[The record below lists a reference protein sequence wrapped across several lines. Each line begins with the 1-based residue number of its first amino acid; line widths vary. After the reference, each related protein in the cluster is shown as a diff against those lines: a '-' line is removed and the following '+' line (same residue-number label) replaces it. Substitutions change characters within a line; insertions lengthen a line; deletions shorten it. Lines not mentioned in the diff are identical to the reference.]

1 MSPAPAGPD
10 RNGWE
15 PLDEDVRRCLELLLP
30 AADAFL
36 GGYRAQVPYARM
48 HRGECACPCAYLSVD
63 AERVAPAPRPADGR
77 PVASGSLT
85 DAEGSYLG
93 EAMLFV
99 HDGFLA
105 DLQLCVWEDL
115 SALEL
120 PLWERLTPY

>member
-1 MSPAPAGPD
+1 MSDAPAGPA
-10 RNGWE
+10 RPGWE
-15 PLDEDVRRCLELLLP
+15 PLSEDVRRCLELLLP
-30 AADAFL
+30 QADGFL

-48 HRGECACPCAYLSVD
+48 HRGECSCPCVYLSVD
-63 AERVAPAPRPADGR
+63 AERVGPAARPADGR

-85 DAEGSYLG
+85 DAQESYLG

-105 DLQLCVWEDL
+105 DLQFCVWEDL
-115 SALEL
+115 GALEP